1 MVHFPRLV
9 LLLAI
14 AVAGCSS
21 RDASRSAA
29 ETAAA
34 DSAARDTA
42 AAVNPAELRIV
53 TVMIGRQI
61 GAEKRITEPTFQFAP
76 KDTVYLSV
84 ATAGAPASAT
94 LGTKWVSAKG
104 EMMDSSSQTIQ
115 PKGEEITEFHFSP
128 ARGWAVGTYK
138 VTLYADGDSVDAKT
152 FAVKK

>member
-1 MVHFPRLV
+1 MVHLTR
-9 LLLAI
+9 LLLPLAM
-14 AVAGCSS
+14 VAAACSGGDGS
-21 RDASRSAA
+21 RRA
-29 ETAAA
+29 ETGAA
-34 DSAARDTA
+34 DTA
-42 AAVNPAELRIV
+42 APDTAPAVNPAELRIV

-94 LGTKWVSAKG
+94 LSTQWVSAKG
-104 EMMDSSSQTIQ
+104 EIMDSSSQTIQ

-128 ARGWAVGTYK
+128 ARGWAVGIYK